1 MATCYLKMV
10 KEMFKKTLFRKQQLK
25 FMIFN
30 LIAFTVIFTIFSIII
45 IGQVQRTL
53 FSKSDEELLSFKE
66 MMTDHSPREFQTSL
80 PEEKMDRLPPHVERQ
95 RDNPNPRIIVL
106 KWNKEGEIINQNEIG
121 SSFYESFI
129 QYYPFDK
136 KTIDTITNTT
146 IHNLYHFRYLLFE
159 TADAEGEVTYTQ
171 LMINT
176 DAEQTIIDNFEKLI
190 IICSIIFIILSISA
204 SYILSRKMMKPI
216 IHSWNKQAEFVENA
230 SHELRTP
237 LTIIQ
242 NKLELLLTEP
252 QEKIINKFE
261 NIALSLS
268 ETRRLSKLTSDLL
281 TLARADSAETQLT
294 KQTMDVDSFI
304 QGVCTPYMEI
314 AESQDKHFWLNLNCK
329 VSMEADEIR
338 RHQLLVILLDNALK
352 YTGDDDSIGVKTY
365 MEDHKVVLEIS
376 DTGIGIKEENM
387 KYIFDR
393 FYREDKAR
401 SRETGG
407 IGLGLSIAQWIVT
420 KHNGTI
426 TVFQNKHKGT
436 TFKVKLPK

>member
-1 MATCYLKMV
+1 
-10 KEMFKKTLFRKQQLK
+10 MFKKTLFRKQQLK

-66 MMTDHSPREFQTSL
+66 MMTDHPPREFQTSL
-80 PEEKMDRLPPHVERQ
+80 PEEKMDRLPPRAERQ
-95 RDNPNPRIIVL
+95 KDNPNPRIIVL

-129 QYYPFDK
+129 QDYSFDK
-136 KTIDTITNTT
+136 TTVDTITNTT

-216 IHSWNKQAEFVENA
+216 IQSWNKQAEFVENA

-304 QGVCTPYMEI
+304 QEVCTPYMEI

-329 VSMEADEIR
+329 GSMEADEIR
-338 RHQLLVILLDNALK
+338 LHQLLVILLDNALK

-426 TVFQNKHKGT
+426 NVFQNKHKGT